1 MRRIVL
7 AIILL
12 LTIVLYGCS
21 HATVK
26 DINSDPD
33 KYMGEKVVVSGT
45 AIAPIQFG
53 QLSGFTLKEGGST
66 IMVSSDT
73 VPKANAAVTVK
84 GTVVKGMFSQQY
96 IFAEDVEVTS
106 TD

>member
-1 MRRIVL
+1 ML
-7 AIILL
+7 ALILL
-12 LTIVLYGCS
+12 LTLMLYGCA

-26 DINSDPD
+26 EINSDPD
-33 KYMGEKVVVSGT
+33 KYMGKKIVVSGT

-66 IMVSSDT
+66 IMVSSDV
-73 VPKANAAVTVK
+73 VPKANSEVTVK
-84 GTVVKGMFSQQY
+84 GTLVKGMFSQQY